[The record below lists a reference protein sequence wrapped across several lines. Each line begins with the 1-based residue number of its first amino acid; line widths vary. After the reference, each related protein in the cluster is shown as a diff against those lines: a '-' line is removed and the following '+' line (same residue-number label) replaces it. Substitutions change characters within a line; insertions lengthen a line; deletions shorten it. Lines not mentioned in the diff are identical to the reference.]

1 MDGEGREGGERK
13 MATEGLGF
21 CFFFWLGIK
30 KLFPFTG
37 SSLTFTCSLSVA
49 LGPFSPSLAGGPT
62 ALCSLSEAF
71 GS

>member
-21 CFFFWLGIK
+21 FFWLEIK

-37 SSLTFTCSLSVA
+37 SSLTFTCSLSLSVA